1 MLLRDILSVPG
12 MNGLYKIIGTN
23 KTGFIV
29 ESLQDGKRT
38 MVSANQ
44 RIMNLSDIAVYTKDA
59 ELPLR
64 EVFKKAQEVSEG
76 KTLIDPKS
84 DQQKLRDLFKQLVP
98 GYDEERVYMSDIKK
112 IFTWFE
118 LLNGK
123 IDFSKEE
130 SDTDDAD
137 NIVTPG
143 QEHEKT
149 FSKHHE
155 AHGPKTEHAKLS
167 SARTRKKV

>member
-1 MLLRDILSVPG
+1 MLLREILSVPG

-23 KTGFIV
+23 KSGFIV

-44 RIMNLSDIAVYTKDA
+44 RIMNLSDIAVFTKDG

-64 EVFKKAQEVSEG
+64 DVFKKAQEMSGG
-76 KTLIDPKS
+76 KALVDPKS
-84 DQQKLRDLFKQLVP
+84 DQQKLRDQFKQLVP

-130 SDTDDAD
+130 SEAEEAD

-155 AHGPKTEHAKLS
+155 MHGPKTEHAKS
-167 SARTRKKV
+167 TSAKTRKKV